1 MSDLGCDMFEFSL
14 DYCNAICPQSN
25 CWTISAPRRERMKD
39 KATYPAWGEYMED
52 GALAKYGQFRPRYD
66 KLRERGDDM
75 WWYICIGPQPPYANW
90 LIYQQGSVNRT
101 VLWQQYFYDIDGILY
116 WSTTAWDMGEH
127 DHRSIN
133 LKRINNRDGLLI
145 YNGGMCDE
153 GPVPVP
159 SIRLEQVRD
168 GIEDFQYLRQLERE
182 LGRDAAL
189 GYTTRVTTDILRY
202 SDDYHDIESA
212 REEMGFVLEALAS
225 AND

>member
-1 MSDLGCDMFEFSL
+1 MVTERELYNAAIRMEAVPRPVATPLTLITAEMFG
-14 DYCNAICPQSN
+14 ATQ
-25 CWTISAPRRERMKD
+25 ISPVGLFDNPKGLAQ
-39 KATYPAWGEYMED
+39 
-52 GALAKYGQFRPRYD
+52 LAKYGQFRPRYEQ
-66 KLRERGDDM
+66 LRERGDDM

-133 LKRINNRDGLLI
+133 LKRINNGDGLLI
-145 YNGGMCDE
+145 YNGGMWDE

-189 GYTTRVTTDILRY
+189 EYTTRVTTDILVY